1 MKKIMS
7 LVLALALVLSMG
19 VTVFAEENSGSTT
32 VTDPTDPANNSKD
45 IDVTAG
51 YTAPSYTVASTVYHV
66 VVAWEKSGTIT
77 YAGNQYYY
85 DWKVDENNF
94 GYVKDDT
101 KSTNAG
107 WKVDNATVAIT
118 VTNKSNAAIKATC
131 SAPAAK
137 TDTGVT
143 GIEGHYGDGTAQT
156 AELKLESAAPATVG
170 PDATEEQLKGTV
182 REGNAT
188 YTITDVKGAISQ
200 TDIVIGTISVTIA
213 KDTTSNSEG

>member
-19 VTVFAEENSGSTT
+19 VTVFAAGNSGSTT
-32 VTDPTDPANNSKD
+32 VTDPADTEHNSES

-51 YTAPSYTVASTVYHV
+51 YTAPTYSTGATVYHV
-66 VVAWEKSGTIT
+66 VVAWEKTGTIT

-118 VTNKSNAAIKATC
+118 VTNKSNAAITATC

-143 GIEGHYGDGTAQT
+143 AIEGHYGDGTAQT
-156 AELKLESAAPATVG
+156 AELNLKSAAPETVG
-170 PDATEEQLKGTV
+170 PNTTENQLKGTAQ
-182 REGNAT
+182 EGNAT

-200 TDIVIGTISVTIA
+200 TDIVIGTITVSISA
-213 KDTTSNSEG
+213 N

>member
-19 VTVFAEENSGSTT
+19 VTVFAAGNSGSTT
-32 VTDPTDPANNSKD
+32 VTDPTNTEHNSES

-51 YTAPSYTVASTVYHV
+51 YTAPKYSTGATVYHV
-66 VVAWEKSGTIT
+66 VVAWEKTGTIT

-94 GYVKDDT
+94 GYVKDEEN
-101 KSTNAG
+101 STEAG
-107 WKVDNATVAIT
+107 WTVDNAKVAIT
-118 VTNKSNAAIKATC
+118 VTNKSNAAITATC

-156 AELKLESAAPATVG
+156 AELNLESAAPATVG
-170 PDATEEQLKGTV
+170 PDTTEDQLKGSAK
-182 REGNAT
+182 EGKAT
-188 YTITDVKGAISQ
+188 YTITGVNGAISQ
-200 TDIVIGTISVTIA
+200 DNVVIGTITVSIKA
-213 KDTTSNSEG
+213 N

>member
-19 VTVFAEENSGSTT
+19 VTVFAAGNSGSTT
-32 VTDPTDPANNSKD
+32 VTDPADTEHNSES

-51 YTAPSYTVASTVYHV
+51 YTAPTYSTGDTVYHV
-66 VVAWEKSGTIT
+66 VVAWEKTGTIT

-118 VTNKSNAAIKATC
+118 VTNKSNAAITATC

-143 GIEGHYGDGTAQT
+143 AIEGHYGDGTAQT
-156 AELKLESAAPATVG
+156 AELNLKSAAPETVG
-170 PDATEEQLKGTV
+170 PNTTENQLKGTAQ
-182 REGNAT
+182 EGNAT

-200 TDIVIGTISVTIA
+200 TDIVIGTITVSISA
-213 KDTTSNSEG
+213 N

>member
-1 MKKIMS
+1 MS

-19 VTVFAEENSGSTT
+19 VTVFAEESTNPTT
-32 VTDPTDPANNSKD
+32 VTNDEIENNNTN

-51 YTAPSYTVASTVYHV
+51 YTAPTYSTGATVYHV
-66 VVAWEKSGTIT
+66 VVAWEKTGTIT

-94 GYVKDDT
+94 GYVKNDT

-156 AELKLESAAPATVG
+156 AELKLGSAAPATVG
-170 PDATEEQLKGTV
+170 PDITEEQLKGTV

>member
-19 VTVFAEENSGSTT
+19 VTVFAAGDSGSIT
-32 VTDPTDPANNSKD
+32 VTDPTDTEHNSES

-51 YTAPSYTVASTVYHV
+51 YTAAKYDTGATVYHV

-143 GIEGHYGDGTAQT
+143 GIEGHYDDGTAQT
-156 AELKLESAAPATVG
+156 AELKLESAAPKITG
-170 PDATEEQLKGTV
+170 PNDSLTGTEQKAS
-182 REGNAT
+182 AT
-188 YTITDVKGAISQ
+188 YTITGVNGTIGEAG
-200 TDIVIGTISVTIA
+200 VIATISVTIA
-213 KDTTSNSEG
+213 KKAN